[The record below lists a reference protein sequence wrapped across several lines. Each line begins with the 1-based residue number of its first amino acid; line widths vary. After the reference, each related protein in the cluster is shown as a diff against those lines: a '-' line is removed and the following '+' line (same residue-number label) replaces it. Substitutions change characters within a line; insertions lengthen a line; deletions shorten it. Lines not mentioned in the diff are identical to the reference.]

1 MKKRIVILGLML
13 SLVIALPAGAVT
25 FTAVGVALGSG
36 VTAVTSVDNSI
47 LYLGTNNG
55 NLYSQNITTGAF
67 TFLVNIP
74 KEKITAIVYP
84 GATYNYVGTAS
95 GKIYRHTISG
105 NAISATTL
113 AACQTPGQGIVAMKW
128 DATLSK
134 IWLITTKGR
143 TYFCT
148 P

>member
-1 MKKRIVILGLML
+1 MKKRIVVLGLIL
-13 SLVIALPAGAVT
+13 SLVIALPAMAVT
-25 FTAVGVALGSG
+25 FTAVGIPLPSG
-36 VTAVTSVDNSI
+36 TASITGVDNSI
-47 LYLGTNNG
+47 LYLGTAKG
-55 NLYSQNITTGAF
+55 DIYSQNITTGAF

-74 KEKITAIVYP
+74 KERITAIVYP
-84 GATYNYVGTAS
+84 GATYTYVGTAS

-105 NAISATTL
+105 NAISGTVL
-113 AACQTPGQGIVAMKW
+113 AACQTPGQGIVGMKW

-134 IWLITTKGR
+134 IWLVTNKGR